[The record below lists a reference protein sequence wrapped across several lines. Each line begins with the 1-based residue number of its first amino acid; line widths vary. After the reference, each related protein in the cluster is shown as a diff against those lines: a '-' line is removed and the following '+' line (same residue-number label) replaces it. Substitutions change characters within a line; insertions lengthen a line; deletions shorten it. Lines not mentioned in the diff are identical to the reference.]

1 MTCTCNIP
9 QELRMPCKHMACIIL
24 KLNKTPFQY
33 FDKIYT
39 TENFKKMV
47 QIKDKTNLKELSMG
61 MSNDYIEAA
70 KNSATYVRIG
80 SKIFGARD

>member
-1 MTCTCNIP
+1 
-9 QELRMPCKHMACIIL
+9 MPCKHMACIIL

-47 QIKDKTNLKELSMG
+47 QKMGELKVLDLDIIIKKIQELDSNSPPYPPDPTNLSQKWKDKKVN
-61 MSNDYIEAA
+61 
-70 KNSATYVRIG
+70 
-80 SKIFGARD
+80 F